1 MAEGGNRCRSSSARR
16 GCLDAINPPGVL
28 HLDEG
33 EVKGQLVL
41 AAICLELDSKDHLVF
56 LHPRSPRFEI
66 AVVVEFEARQES
78 DELLPIDVGA
88 IVLGSEQVSPI
99 NLT

>member
-1 MAEGGNRCRSSSARR
+1 MAEGGNSCRSSSASRS
-16 GCLDAINPPGVL
+16 CLDAVNPPGVL
-28 HLDEG
+28 HLDKG

-41 AAICLELDSKDHLVF
+41 AVICLELDSKDHLVF
-56 LHPRSPRFEI
+56 LHTRSSRFEI
-66 AVVVEFEARQES
+66 AVVVQLEARQES

-88 IVLGSEQVSPI
+88 IVLGSEQVSAI